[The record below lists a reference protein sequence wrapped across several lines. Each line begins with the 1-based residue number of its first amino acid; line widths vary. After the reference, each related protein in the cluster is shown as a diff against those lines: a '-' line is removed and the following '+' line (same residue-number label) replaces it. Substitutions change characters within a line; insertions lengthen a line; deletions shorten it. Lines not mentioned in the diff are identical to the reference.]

1 MLRFVRTLQHRVTP
15 QGRDFYALSIPPQ
28 VAESLGLKDGGRVA
42 IEFRPSKR
50 GKSEIVLKAMSQD
63 DAPEFL
69 YLVPTPD
76 GYFDLVE
83 RPMPLDAITTKG
95 PARPV
100 GAQAI
105 AQNVK
110 TLSIAARML

>member
-15 QGRDFYALSIPPQ
+15 QGSDFYALSIPPQ
-28 VAESLGLKDGGRVA
+28 VAKALDLKDGGRVA
-42 IEFRPSKR
+42 IEFRPSKK

-63 DAPEFL
+63 DAPDFL

-95 PARPV
+95 PSRPV
-100 GAQAI
+100 VAQAL
-105 AQNVK
+105 AQNVR
-110 TLSIAARML
+110 TLARVVRML